1 MAVGVAFWI
10 AVAAVLIAG
19 GFFKQRNDA
28 QKYATLRTIIEKNGT
43 ADETQLRTLFGPV
56 ATQASPG
63 DLCAFLRIIGTILM
77 FTAVGLALF
86 FTVFRA
92 AIDPQAGT
100 IGLAA
105 AMIVAAVG
113 AGFFFSSR
121 FVDPARAGRVQGR
134 AS

>member
-1 MAVGVAFWI
+1 MQVAVAFWV
-10 AVAAVLIAG
+10 AVAAILIAG
-19 GFFKQRNDA
+19 GWFKSRNDA

-43 ADETQLRTLFGPV
+43 ADEAQLRTLLGPI
-56 ATQASPG
+56 AQPSPG

-121 FVDPARAGRVQGR
+121 FVDPARAGRAQGR

>member
-1 MAVGVAFWI
+1 MAIGVAFWI

-19 GFFKQRNDA
+19 AWFKSRNDA

-56 ATQASPG
+56 AAQPG
-63 DLCAFLRIIGTILM
+63 PADLCAFLRIIGTIVM
-77 FTAVGLALF
+77 FTAAGLLLF
-86 FTVFRA
+86 FTIFRQ

-105 AMIVAAVG
+105 ALIVAAVG

-121 FVDPARAGRVQGR
+121 FVDPARVGRVQGR
-134 AS
+134 PS

>member
-1 MAVGVAFWI
+1 MAIGVACWI

-19 GFFKQRNDA
+19 GWFKSRNDA
-28 QKYATLRTIIEKNGT
+28 QKYATLRTIIEKNGA
-43 ADETQLRTLFGPV
+43 ADEAQLRTLFGPV
-56 ATQASPG
+56 AQASPG
-63 DLCAFLRIIGTILM
+63 DLCAFLRIIGTIVM
-77 FTAVGLALF
+77 FTAVGLVLF
-86 FTVFRA
+86 FTVFRT
-92 AIDPQAGT
+92 AIDHQAGT

>member
-1 MAVGVAFWI
+1 MAIGVAFWI

-19 GFFKQRNDA
+19 GWFKSRNDA
-28 QKYATLRTIIEKNGT
+28 QKYATLRTIIEKNGA
-43 ADETQLRTLFGPV
+43 ADEAQLRTLFGPV
-56 ATQASPG
+56 AQASPG
-63 DLCAFLRIIGTILM
+63 DLCAFLRIIGTIVM

-86 FTVFRA
+86 FTVFRT
-92 AIDPQAGT
+92 AIDHQAGT